1 MRGTLGAGRYPCPND
16 RIIPA
21 YAGNAAQQQPFLSLM
36 TDHPR
41 VCGERPNVTNHIALS
56 NGSSPRM
63 RGTLVAKQVCAN
75 HSRIIPAYAGNAF
88 LMSYVIAPFPDH
100 PRVCGERQ
108 TTMRYAPTVIGSSPR
123 MRGTRQGV
131 VGKITHGRII
141 PAYAGNASLPA
152 SICSIAADH
161 PRVCGER
168 SECLLLN
175 RSATGSSPRMRG
187 TRSPPRPWWAA
198 FRIIP
203 AYAGNAREART
214 AAVYVPD
221 HPRVCGERLAD
232 RAALRGPAGS
242 SPRMRGTRSACRR
255 CHGRTPDHP
264 RVCGERS
271 GSPIAAGPCRGSS
284 PRMRGT
290 RSLS

>member
-1 MRGTLGAGRYPCPND
+1 MKCCPDCTRADHPRVCGERLEYRETGYIATGSSPRMRGTLGAGRYPCPND

-123 MRGTRQGV
+123 MRGTR
-131 VGKITHGRII
+131 K
-141 PAYAGNASLPA
+141 PAQ
-152 SICSIAADH
+152 H
-161 PRVCGER
+161 
-168 SECLLLN
+168 
-175 RSATGSSPRMRG
+175 
-187 TRSPPRPWWAA
+187 
-198 FRIIP
+198 
-203 AYAGNAREART
+203 
-214 AAVYVPD
+214 
-221 HPRVCGERLAD
+221 
-232 RAALRGPAGS
+232 
-242 SPRMRGTRSACRR
+242 
-255 CHGRTPDHP
+255 
-264 RVCGERS
+264 
-271 GSPIAAGPCRGSS
+271 
-284 PRMRGT
+284 
-290 RSLS
+290 